1 MIAAVALVPSPPF
14 LLPEYAGRTDPD
26 PVLRSACVEAVESVA
41 AQVDRL
47 VVICGSD
54 PDRRHSGRSV
64 GARVATEL
72 LPREADGV
80 HEVPWDASVEACRSA
95 GESLVVG
102 EPRDL
107 RLGLVVV
114 ADGCATRTE
123 KAPGHLDRRSWR
135 STRRSRSSCGSGDGL
150 PSRSWPEPCWRTA
163 GIRPPRHT
171 APGWGIPSAC
181 VTWCSQRVEGRP
193 PRRGRGGRGR
203 PGGCANR
210 PGPWGRSLS
219 TGRRRRATWHRSGR
233 AGR

>member
-26 PVLRSACVEAVESVA
+26 PVLRSACVEVVESVA

-123 KAPGHLDRRSWR
+123 KAPGHLDRRSLTVDAAWTR
-135 STRRSRSSCGSGDGL
+135 AVGADEFRCDSPAPMQSTGDRHRELGRPMDPQALLALDPSLAEQLWFGGRAPL
-150 PSRSWPEPCWRTA
+150 PVLAGALLADGRDPAPTAYRSWVGDPFGVRYVVLA
-163 GIRPPRHT
+163 AR
-171 APGWGIPSAC
+171 
-181 VTWCSQRVEGRP
+181 
-193 PRRGRGGRGR
+193 
-203 PGGCANR
+203 
-210 PGPWGRSLS
+210 
-219 TGRRRRATWHRSGR
+219 
-233 AGR
+233 